1 MRQLKIMIISPKPL
15 NYVHEMVNC
24 RMHVNYI
31 SVKLLGEKGSQRA
44 GRKEESDGFS
54 GNSGYETAKRIF
66 HSVFFCTFKMLY
78 WMHV

>member
-44 GRKEESDGFS
+44 GRKEE
-54 GNSGYETAKRIF
+54 K
-66 HSVFFCTFKMLY
+66 
-78 WMHV
+78 